1 LKRTRNWTEEEK
13 KRSQGV
19 TEPFIMQNAG
29 TIDSEWKCSLQLIG
43 PDSISAGQKKKD
55 HGDQTIVCFG
65 GLPLLETSLALQP
78 RESLVYGNLEK
89 GATPKSLGAMIF
101 APG

>member
-19 TEPFIMQNAG
+19 TGPFIMQNDG
-29 TIDSEWKCSLQLIG
+29 TIDSERKCSLQLIG
-43 PDSISAGQKKKD
+43 PDSISAGQKKKI
-55 HGDQTIVCFG
+55 TEIRLLSAFG

-78 RESLVYGNLEK
+78 GESLVYGNLEK
-89 GATPKSLGAMIF
+89 GATPKSLGATIF
-101 APG
+101 AHG